1 MRALAAS
8 VALTLLTSVAGCAA
22 STDNEVDEVG
32 NAEDSVKVDT
42 SSPRARAQYDA
53 NLAFAKSYK
62 PHCTGA
68 ASGRPRVIVTGF
80 GRFMSVTNNATGR
93 MVSALSGVAYP
104 ETEPPA
110 DGKVDSPSPQLAV
123 GMTTLDLPHA
133 GKVDV
138 CAMILPVYWD
148 LAAALIAKE
157 VDAFGPSFVMMNG
170 VAGDRQPTWIELGS
184 VNRAAPLDDGS
195 NQLRPAVGK
204 NQSYAPIVPNASKAD
219 GARGLLL
226 SWDHVHAA
234 AAATIAKHAADMEGD
249 ERFDAFV
256 SGVEF
261 AGYPRESNTYLCN
274 NVTYVTNYLMSY
286 PGKSVSL
293 MSASVKKPGAA
304 NDLPITIKR
313 DVRDVPRV
321 FMHWSSAL
329 SGAHVKAGADV
340 MRAVIEAQLTARS
353 AGEAPSLGDNGR
365 ANPALAGGA
374 FF

>member
-1 MRALAAS
+1 M
-8 VALTLLTSVAGCAA
+8 
-22 STDNEVDEVG
+22 
-32 NAEDSVKVDT
+32 KVDT
-42 SSPRARAQYDA
+42 SSPLGRAQYDA

-62 PHCTGA
+62 PRCAPKTP
-68 ASGRPRVIVTGF
+68 GRPRVIVTGF
-80 GRFMSVTNNATGR
+80 GRFMSVDNNATGR

-104 ETEPPA
+104 ETTAPA
-110 DGKVDSPSPQLAV
+110 AGNVDAPAPQLAV
-123 GMTTLDLPHA
+123 GTTTLDLPNA

-148 LAAALIAKE
+148 LAAVLIAKE
-157 VDAFGPSFVMMNG
+157 VDSFGPSFVLMNG

-204 NQSYAPIVPNASKAD
+204 NQSYAPIVANASKAD
-219 GARGLLL
+219 GARGLFL
-226 SWDHVHAA
+226 SWDHVHTAA
-234 AAATIAKHAADMEGD
+234 AAAIAKHAGDMEGE

-256 SGVEF
+256 SGVEL
-261 AGYPRESNTYLCN
+261 AGFPRESNTYLCN

-293 MSASVKKPGAA
+293 MQASVKKAGVA
-304 NDLPITIKR
+304 NDLAVVIKR
-313 DVRDVPRV
+313 DVRSVPRV

-329 SGAHVKAGADV
+329 SGTHVTAGADV
-340 MRAVIEAQLTARS
+340 MRAVIDAQLTAKS
-353 AGEAPSLGDNGR
+353 AGEAPSLGDNAR
-365 ANPALAGGA
+365 ANPDLAGGT

>member
-1 MRALAAS
+1 MRALAAIA
-8 VALTLLTSVAGCAA
+8 ALCVVSSVAGCAA
-22 STDNEVDEVG
+22 ETDSTSDEVG
-32 NAEDSVKVDT
+32 SSEDSVKVDT
-42 SSPRARAQYDA
+42 SSPAARAQYDA
-53 NLAFAKSYK
+53 NLAFAKGYK
-62 PHCTGA
+62 PRCAPKTA
-68 ASGRPRVIVTGF
+68 GRPRVIVTGF
-80 GRFMSVTNNATGR
+80 GRFMSVENNATGR

-104 ETEPPA
+104 ETTAPA
-110 DGKVDSPSPQLAV
+110 AGKVDAPAPQLSV
-123 GMTTLDLPHA
+123 GTTTLDLPNA

-148 LAAALIAKE
+148 LAAVLIAKE
-157 VDAFGPSFVMMNG
+157 VDAFGPSFVLMNG

-204 NQSYAPIVPNASKAD
+204 NQSYAPIVPTATKAD

-234 AAATIAKHAADMEGD
+234 AAAAITKHAGDMENG
-249 ERFDAFV
+249 ERFDAFTP
-256 SGVEF
+256 GVEF

-274 NVTYVTNYLMSY
+274 NVTYVTNYLMAY

-293 MSASVKKPGAA
+293 MKASVKKAGAA
-304 NDLPITIKR
+304 NDLSVEIKR

-321 FMHWSSAL
+321 FMHWSSELA
-329 SGAHVKAGADV
+329 GAHVTAGADV
-340 MRAVIEAQLTARS
+340 MRAVIDAQLTAKA
-353 AGEAPSLGDNGR
+353 AGEAPTLGDNAR
-365 ANPALAGGA
+365 ANPDLAGGA

>member
-8 VALTLLTSVAGCAA
+8 LALGILTSVAGCA
-22 STDNEVDEVG
+22 TEVDSSQDEV
-32 NAEDSVKVDT
+32 ASSEDSVKVDT
-42 SSPRARAQYDA
+42 SSPAARAQYDA

-62 PHCTGA
+62 PRCA
-68 ASGRPRVIVTGF
+68 AKTAGRPRVIVTGF
-80 GRFMSVTNNATGR
+80 GRFMSVENNATGR
-93 MVSALSGVAYP
+93 MVSSLSGIAYP
-104 ETEPPA
+104 ETTAPA
-110 DGKVDSPSPQLAV
+110 AGKVDAPAPQLSV
-123 GMTTLDLPHA
+123 GTTTLDLPHA

-148 LAAALIAKE
+148 LAAVLIAKE
-157 VDAFGPSFVMMNG
+157 VDAFGPSFVLMNG

-204 NQSYAPIVPNASKAD
+204 NQSYAPIVSNASKAD

-226 SWDHVHAA
+226 SWDHVRA
-234 AAATIAKHAADMEGD
+234 AAATAIQKHAPDMQGE

-256 SGVEF
+256 SGVEL
-261 AGYPRESNTYLCN
+261 AGFPRESNTYLCN

-293 MSASVKKPGAA
+293 MKASVKKAGAA
-304 NDLPITIKR
+304 NELSVAINS

-329 SGAHVKAGADV
+329 AGKHVTAGADV
-340 MRAVIEAQLTARS
+340 MRAVIDAQLTAKA
-353 AGEAPSLGDNGR
+353 AGEAPTMGDNSR
-365 ANPALAGGA
+365 ANPDLAGGA